1 MALVVTLVAVA
12 FAAAVQGSL
21 GIGMALIAAPILL
34 LIDPRL
40 VPGPFLVAVLV
51 VTVLMTR
58 REWRNV
64 KKTSIG
70 WACAGSIPG
79 TVIGAWITATV
90 ATEALGG
97 GLGLLIVGAVI
108 LTVLGHRVQPSRVAL
123 VVAGGTSGVMAGI
136 VSIGGPPLALL
147 LLDKPGSEL
156 RGTLAG
162 YFTISALAVLVSLAA
177 FGSFGRAELILALPL
192 LPAALTGY
200 ALSGFITRGIEAALL
215 RRGVLLV
222 SAAAGVA
229 IMVRYWG

>member
-1 MALVVTLVAVA
+1 
-12 FAAAVQGSL
+12 
-21 GIGMALIAAPILL
+21 MALIAAPILL
-34 LIDPRL
+34 LVDPRL

-51 VTVLMTR
+51 VTVLMTW
-58 REWRNV
+58 REWRDMKSASV
-64 KKTSIG
+64 A
-70 WACAGSIPG
+70 WACLGGIPG
-79 TVIGAWITATV
+79 TVIGAGITATV
-90 ATEALGG
+90 ATEVLGG
-97 GLGLLIVGAVI
+97 VLGLLIVGAVI
-108 LTVLGHRVQPSRVAL
+108 LVVLGHRVQPSRVAL
-123 VVAGGTSGVMAGI
+123 VVAGSASGIMAGI

-147 LLDKPGSEL
+147 LLDKPGGEL

-162 YFTISALAVLVSLAA
+162 YFTLSALAVLIALAA

-200 ALSGFITRGIEAALL
+200 ALSGFITRGIDGVLL